1 MSKYQ
6 IITDSA
12 AYLHGVT
19 DNRLTVIP
27 YQINIDGTIYQEGID
42 ITRDNYLPLFKKA
55 QHMPQLIAPSVQDFE
70 LAYRQALK
78 KSDVIIVIVTSRE
91 ITQSWQNA
99 MTASQNIGHK
109 NIIVLD
115 SQSVS
120 AGQGI
125 LVKLALK
132 ITTQPQDIDEI
143 IRLLRG
149 AREQIFTLYYVENMD
164 YLHHNGIMSLS
175 HTFLGTM
182 LGLNPVLTIEEG
194 HIVPIEKVKNRTQ
207 AIERLVE
214 FIIEFTDIEELII
227 LQSQPVIT
235 DIILQFNERLVQEF
249 PHQQFTFVRYNP
261 SLAVLLGTDVISVCI
276 HENEWENDDLT

>member
-1 MSKYQ
+1 MTPYQ

-19 DNRLTVIP
+19 DSRLTVIP
-27 YQINIDGTIYQEGID
+27 YQINIDGKAYSEGVD
-42 ITRDNYLPLFKKA
+42 ITRDNYLSMFKKA
-55 QHMPQLIAPSVQDFE
+55 ENVPKLIAPSVQDFE

-78 KSDVIIVIVTSRE
+78 KADGIISIHTSRE
-91 ITQSWQNA
+91 ISESWQNA
-99 MTASQNIGHK
+99 NIAAHNVGHK
-109 NIIVLD
+109 NIVVVD
-115 SQSVS
+115 SQSIS

-125 LVKLALK
+125 LVKLALE
-132 ITTQPQDIDEI
+132 ITKQPQDIDEI
-143 IRLLRG
+143 IRTLRG
-149 AREQIFTLYYVENMD
+149 ARDQIFTLYYVETMD
-164 YLHHNGIMSLS
+164 YLQHNGIMSLS

-182 LGLNPVLTIEEG
+182 LGLKPFLTIEEG

-214 FIIEFTDIEELII
+214 FIVEFANIEELTI

-235 DIILQFNERLVQEF
+235 DLILQLNERLIQEF

-261 SLAVLLGTDVISVCI
+261 SLAVLLGLDVISVCI
-276 HENEWENDDLT
+276 HENAWEDDLN

>member
-12 AYLHGVT
+12 AYLQGVT
-19 DNRLTVIP
+19 DNRLTVVP
-27 YQINIDGTIYQEGID
+27 YQINLDGTLYQEGIN
-42 ITRDNYLPLFKKA
+42 ITRDNYLSLFKKA
-55 QHMPQLIAPSVQDFE
+55 ENIPQLIAPSVQDFE
-70 LAYRQALK
+70 MAYRQALR
-78 KSDVIIVIVTSRE
+78 KSNTIISIHTSRE

-99 MTASQNIGHK
+99 MIAAQNVGHK
-109 NIIVLD
+109 NIVILD
-115 SQSVS
+115 SRSIS
-120 AGQGI
+120 AGQGM

-132 ITTQPQDIDEI
+132 ITAQQHDIDEI
-143 IRLLRG
+143 VRLLRG
-149 AREQIFTLYYVENMD
+149 AREQIFTLYYIENMD

-182 LGLNPVLTIEEG
+182 LGLTPVLTIEEG

-214 FIIEFTDIEELII
+214 FIIEFTDIEELVI

-235 DIILQFNERLVQEF
+235 DLILQLNERLVQEF

-261 SLAVLLGTDVISVCI
+261 SLAVLLGTDVISVCV
-276 HENEWENDDLT
+276 HENEWENNDLL